1 MDARIRIILYTQ
13 TSQYQNLF
21 SNPLRCPD
29 TNRIRV
35 DVRIRYVWTQIF
47 LYPHKKIADTK
58 ISGYVWTG
66 PKEKELVFI
75 VRVFRIGGSISSTT
89 YQGLASRDPQ

>member
-1 MDARIRIILYTQ
+1 MDARIRIVLYTL
-13 TSQYQNLF
+13 TSQYQNLLT
-21 SNPLRCPD
+21 NLLRCLD

-35 DVRIRYVWTQIF
+35 DVRIRYVWTQVF
-47 LYPHKKIADTK
+47 LYAHKKIAETK

-66 PKEKELVFI
+66 PKEKEFVFI
-75 VRVFRIGGSISSTT
+75 VRVFRIAGSMSSTT